1 MLNNLSSLIGGGKNI
16 AVGIAG
22 LLMTIAFIAFVLSII
37 NFLVKRAKGEANG
50 LEQARNML
58 FGAVFGLFVMVAV
71 WGITNFIAGNLG
83 LTLGGCVAKPSPI
96 PGVVTQDDCSKASS
110 GSNTNTANSPT
121 YSTDPAAYVDN
132 SCAGGAKYDSFGSE
146 CPAN

>member
-22 LLMTIAFIAFVLSII
+22 LLFTVAFIAFVLSVI
-37 NFLVKRAKGEANG
+37 NFIVKRAKGEANG

-58 FGAVFGLFVMVAV
+58 FGAVFGLFIMVAV

-83 LTLGGCVAKPSPI
+83 ITLGGCASKPSPI
-96 PGVVTQDDCSKASS
+96 PGVAVQDGCNTT
-110 GSNTNTANSPT
+110 GGNSNTNTTNNTNGPIDQNEIDRTGEDTSII
-121 YSTDPAAYVDN
+121 N
-132 SCAGGAKYDSFGSE
+132 GLF
-146 CPAN
+146 